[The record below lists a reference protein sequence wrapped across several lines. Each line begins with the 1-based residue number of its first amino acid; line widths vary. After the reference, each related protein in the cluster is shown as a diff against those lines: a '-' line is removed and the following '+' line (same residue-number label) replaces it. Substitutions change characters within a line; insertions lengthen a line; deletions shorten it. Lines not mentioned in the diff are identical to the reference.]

1 MFINILSFDV
11 RFAYGRVLGAVAQP
25 GFKSDRQGKISAGG
39 LAATAVDIRCI
50 LREALM
56 KRAVSMALCHNHP
69 SGSLRPSREDDCLTE
84 HLDKAAKIMNIRLID
99 HVILTDGKYYSYA
112 DEGRI

>member
-1 MFINILSFDV
+1 MLILQELQLS
-11 RFAYGRVLGAVAQP
+11 P
-25 GFKSDRQGKISAGG
+25 
-39 LAATAVDIRCI
+39 
-50 LREALM
+50 
-56 KRAVSMALCHNHP
+56 LCHNHP